1 MMLHRL
7 DPFADLYR
15 STARRASLDADVYR
29 RGDTFYVEID
39 APGVHLED
47 IDLELEKQHLTV
59 TVERPELADEERTDV
74 VRGRAT
80 GTFRRQWFLGD
91 ALDGENVEASFD
103 NGVLTLAIP
112 VIEQAKA
119 RKIAIAATSSDN

>member
-1 MMLHRL
+1 MMLHRF
-7 DPFADLYR
+7 DPFADLHR
-15 STARRASLDADVYR
+15 PAPRRASLDADVYR
-29 RGDTFYVEID
+29 LGDTFYVEID
-39 APGVHLED
+39 APGVQLDD

-59 TVERPELADEERTDV
+59 TVERREFADEERTEI

-80 GTFRRQWFLGD
+80 GTLQRRWFLGD
-91 ALDGENVEASFD
+91 ALDGEHVEASFD

-119 RKIAIAATSSDN
+119 HKIAISATSSAN